1 MEEFHNIANAMAHGK
16 ALGPSGIVIEFYVR
30 FSHIIGI
37 DCFNMIANS
46 IKAWRFP
53 KGVIKR
59 LIIYFSKVE
68 IMKS

>member
-1 MEEFHNIANAMAHGK
+1 MAHGK
-16 ALGPSGIVIEFYVR
+16 ALGPNGIV
-30 FSHIIGI
+30 I

-53 KGVIKR
+53 KGVIKG
-59 LIIYFSKVE
+59 LIIYFSKVA